1 MNPHHSNASSES
13 SADSGSS
20 SAQPTV
26 SNQPVEPTP
35 QTPGGFTTQSNE
47 ASPLDSQASLTS
59 EFHPLADQAS
69 DSKNPPV
76 PAHAVDVQS
85 GTSSFKRTPIM
96 FRIPTPVVLLVL
108 FLALAAFGV
117 YLWQSGNQILLRH
130 ISISLSVAVLITVV
144 VCLLFMLLKHKDNLI
159 QLING
164 KSCLESRYYR
174 YRHDV
179 VYKIRV
185 SLFCSLVMNVLF
197 VCMKTASGL
206 IYHSAW
212 FLTLASY
219 YFLLALIRSILLL
232 YLQKPEEEDSPL
244 MEWQRYRWVGAVL
257 LVMNHLLT
265 GMTGYMVTNQNAFV
279 YPGVLLYGMAIYT
292 AYALC
297 SATYNLFRYR
307 KYGAP
312 ILSAAKIVSLTAA
325 LVSFLALESA
335 SVTAFGSYFKTHHTE
350 WTAATGSFVCALV
363 LFLSL
368 YMLVHSTRKIY
379 KIKQQGRIEDSFRQI
394 S

>member
-1 MNPHHSNASSES
+1 MPQLQPGR
-13 SADSGSS
+13 DSHWGSFEP
-20 SAQPTV
+20 AVQGPLEDAPAGPVLDPETGAGDLRPAAACHEPFEKRAV
-26 SNQPVEPTP
+26 SGVK
-35 QTPGGFTTQSNE
+35 
-47 ASPLDSQASLTS
+47 
-59 EFHPLADQAS
+59 HPL
-69 DSKNPPV
+69 
-76 PAHAVDVQS
+76 
-85 GTSSFKRTPIM
+85 
-96 FRIPTPVVLLVL
+96 FRIPTPVVLVIL

-117 YLWQSGNQILLRH
+117 YLWRSGQQILLRH
-130 ISISLSVAVLITVV
+130 ISVGISITVLITVV
-144 VCLLFMLLKHKDNLI
+144 VCLLFMLFKHKDNLI

-179 VYKIRV
+179 VYKIRIT
-185 SLFCSLVMNVLF
+185 LFCSLVMNVLF
-197 VCMKTASGL
+197 VCLKTASGL

-279 YPGVLLYGMAIYT
+279 YPGVLLYGMAVYT
-292 AYALC
+292 AYTLC
-297 SATYNLFRYR
+297 SAIYNLFRYR

-335 SVTAFGSYFKTHHTE
+335 SVTAFGSYFQAHHTE
-350 WTAATGSFVCALV
+350 WTAATGSFVCSLV
-363 LFLSL
+363 LFLSI

-379 KIKQQGRIEDSFRQI
+379 KLKRREGMEDCVSEI